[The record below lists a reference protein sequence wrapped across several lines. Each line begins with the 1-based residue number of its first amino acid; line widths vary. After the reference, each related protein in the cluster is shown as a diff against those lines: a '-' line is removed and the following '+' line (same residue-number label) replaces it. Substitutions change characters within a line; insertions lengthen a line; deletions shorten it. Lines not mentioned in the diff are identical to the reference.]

1 MTFTLLKASI
11 SPVLLFHFDI
21 DNFQVSLFWL
31 DNVHHMF
38 FSLSLSSLTERLQDR
53 YMSQSKYWQYLLR
66 FYYFLKTSRHSD
78 RCEIESTSPATALHD
93 ARARGSKKNQHVSK
107 NRRRA
112 LNLPSSHNL
121 SFENG
126 PSNIFFNKLYF
137 RKPLKDIR

>member
-38 FSLSLSSLTERLQDR
+38 FSLSPLSLNDCKTGIWA
-53 YMSQSKYWQYLLR
+53 SQNIDSTYLD
-66 FYYFLKTSRHSD
+66 FIISLKTSRHSD

-93 ARARGSKKNQHVSK
+93 ARARGSKENQHVSK

>member
-1 MTFTLLKASI
+1 MTLTLLKASI

-38 FSLSLSSLTERLQDR
+38 FPLTERLQDR

-93 ARARGSKKNQHVSK
+93 ARARGSKENQHVSK

-112 LNLPSSHNL
+112 LNPPSSHNL